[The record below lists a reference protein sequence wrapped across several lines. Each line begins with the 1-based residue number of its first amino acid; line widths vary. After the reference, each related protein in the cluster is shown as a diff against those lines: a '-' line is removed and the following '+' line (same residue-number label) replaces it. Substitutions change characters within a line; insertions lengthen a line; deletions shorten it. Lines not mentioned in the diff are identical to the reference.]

1 MPWILMLALVAF
13 VAALMQRRRIR
24 DFIDGDSRLDDDM
37 IRRIEQQGTID
48 MDEPLDF
55 DHIAE
60 EEERFLNETWDLPDE
75 E

>member
-1 MPWILMLALVAF
+1 
-13 VAALMQRRRIR
+13 
-24 DFIDGDSRLDDDM
+24 M
-37 IRRIEQQGTID
+37 IRRIEEQGSIE

-55 DHIAE
+55 DHIRE